1 MDNTI
6 YWVWLSQ
13 ALGDAAYTREII
25 SYYSNA
31 ETIYKADENELRSSG
46 LFGNGF
52 FEIRTNAIE
61 KLMNKSLDSAKKIV
75 ESCCS
80 NSVSIVTYEDEL
92 YPEQL
97 KRIADFPPVLYCVG
111 DLSCLKD
118 KLALAVVGTRK
129 PSLYGIEAAT
139 KLSRQLAK
147 QDTVIVSGGALG
159 IDSIAHMSALEEK
172 AKTVLVL
179 GCGHFANYL
188 KQNEALRRQVSENG
202 AVISEYPPFTKAA
215 PYLFPKRNRIIS
227 GISKGVVIIEA
238 GEKSGTLN
246 TAKHAKS
253 QGRDIFAV
261 PGDISSVAYSGSNT
275 LIKQGARAV
284 FSADDILSYYNYEI
298 KAMSEIHKDAN
309 RSLFDGI
316 DVFKYGEGEKTK
328 RKSSS
333 KQKTI
338 EKEEENTK
346 EIEIFQKF
354 NAETVSDNAKLVYNH
369 MSSESMSLDD
379 LTRKCALPVRK
390 VLIALTELE
399 MAGAIKQQSGGNYC
413 VCS

>member
-1 MDNTI
+1 MDNII
-6 YWVWLSQ
+6 YWVWLSK

-25 SYYSNA
+25 SYYSDA

-52 FEIRTNAIE
+52 FEIRTTAIE
-61 KLMNKSLDSAKKIV
+61 RLMDKSLDNAAKIID
-75 ESCCS
+75 SCKR
-80 NSVSIVTYEDEL
+80 NGVSIVTYEDDL
-92 YPEQL
+92 YPEML

-111 DLSCLKD
+111 DLSCLKG
-118 KLALAVVGTRK
+118 KLALAVIGTRK
-129 PSLYGIEAAT
+129 PSLYGIEAGT
-139 KLSRQLAK
+139 KISCDLAK
-147 QDTVIVSGGALG
+147 NDTVIVSGGALG
-159 IDSIAHMSALEEK
+159 IDSIAHMGALEERK
-172 AKTVLVL
+172 KTILVL

-188 KQNEALRRQVSENG
+188 KQNEVLRRQVSQNG
-202 AVISEYPPFTKAA
+202 AVISEYPPFTKAS

-227 GISKGVVIIEA
+227 GISKGVIIIEA

-284 FSADDILSYYNYEI
+284 FSAEDILSYYSYET
-298 KAMSEIHKDAN
+298 KAMNEIHKGEHQN
-309 RSLFDGI
+309 LFDGI
-316 DVFKYGEGEKTK
+316 DVFKYGNDEKPKSKPSNKEK
-328 RKSSS
+328 RVK
-333 KQKTI
+333 
-338 EKEEENTK
+338 KEEENEK

-369 MSSESMSLDD
+369 MSSDSISLDD

-399 MAGAIKQQSGGNYC
+399 MAGAIKQLSGGNYC
-413 VCS
+413 VLV